1 MDNVIEYRPAR
12 AIYELN
18 ALLEAEVN
26 RLVGKGWELSL
37 EGGLFRLKM
46 QGRPD
51 KVVSNGVINHG

>member
-1 MDNVIEYRPAR
+1 MDNVIEYRPAKTS
-12 AIYELN
+12 YELN

-26 RLVGKGWELSL
+26 RWVARGWKLSL

-51 KVVSNGVINHG
+51 KTVRGGVIDHG